1 MSLMEQAVED
11 FDVISP
17 SGDVYRTIK
26 AALFI
31 RQVPDSNYFEAI
43 VTFNINSNLQSY
55 DVIRRKADGKTY
67 RMCKV
72 YKIYP
77 ISESEK
83 TKYEWVSCN
92 AVPYECI
99 AY

>member
-43 VTFNINSNLQSY
+43 ATFNINSNLQSY

-67 RMCKV
+67 RLCKTP
-72 YKIYP
+72 P

-83 TKYEWVSCN
+83 NKYEWVSCN